1 MLGIKKYF
9 FTVLYRNPIYKSDS
23 PEFANFVH
31 NFEQLYVNILNEKPY
46 TMLFVGDFNAHSINW
61 FPEGDNTSEGIQLDN
76 VFSDLNLTQLIS
88 EPTHFREH
96 CNPSCIDLILSN
108 QPNIVLESGVRPS
121 LDPTCKHQITFCK
134 INLKIPPAPEYLRRV
149 WHFNKSNIESN
160 FSFPWHNCLEQIAD
174 NPTLQ
179 VELLNET
186 ILNIM
191 SNFVPNDLRK
201 TKPSEPYWLNRNIKA
216 MQKQKETK

>member
-1 MLGIKKYF
+1 
-9 FTVLYRNPIYKSDS
+9 
-23 PEFANFVH
+23 
-31 NFEQLYVNILNEKPY
+31 
-46 TMLFVGDFNAHSINW
+46 MLFVSDFNAYSINW
-61 FPEGDNTSEGIQLDN
+61 WPEGDNNSEGIQLDN
-76 VFSDLNLTQLIS
+76 SFSDLNLTQLIS
-88 EPTHFREH
+88 ELPHFREH
-96 CNPSCIDLILSN
+96 CTPSCIDLILSN

-134 INLKIPPAPEYLRRV
+134 INFKIPPAPAYIRRV
-149 WHFNKSNIESN
+149 WHFNKANYTLISKAISQ
-160 FSFPWHNCLEQIAD
+160 FPWHNLLEQIAD

-201 TKPSEPYWLNRNIKA
+201 I
-216 MQKQKETK
+216 